1 MNTGLGSRQHYLN
14 RQLCWT
20 ALYRGC
26 LQTQVW
32 KAKGLLFSL
41 SDDGVNAH
49 HVPAFKLACQA
60 GRSRGANQFAFDE
73 TRAMLC
79 VAAKRR
85 LILSHYN
92 GTSHRARLQAQLLSQ
107 VITVKLIL
115 AAGAFSEVRGLL
127 SDRRSCGKNF
137 EDWSLTAEGGLELL
151 TQRRITQIRFC
162 FILEVECGYV
172 LLAEL
177 DTVWHDCPSDVDVIC
192 NWRLT

>member
-1 MNTGLGSRQHYLN
+1 
-14 RQLCWT
+14 
-20 ALYRGC
+20 

-92 GTSHRARLQAQLLSQ
+92 GRFHYARLLAQSLSQ
-107 VITVKLIL
+107 AIIVKVIL
-115 AAGAFSEVRGLL
+115 AASAFSKV
-127 SDRRSCGKNF
+127 S
-137 EDWSLTAEGGLELL
+137 
-151 TQRRITQIRFC
+151 
-162 FILEVECGYV
+162 
-172 LLAEL
+172 
-177 DTVWHDCPSDVDVIC
+177 
-192 NWRLT
+192 